1 MPMLVQ
7 ICIVV
12 VTVALVGVSI
22 ALIRAIGQLSGTAIQ
37 LERTMVRLEQTV
49 PEVERTVQEAREL
62 LDVLGRTAHRVDALA
77 GEFADTGHRI
87 ARATSMIV
95 DDVVV
100 PATRVAAIVRGVRT
114 GASTLVSSIL
124 KRRGLRPADPTIGG
138 NHHE

>member
-12 VTVALVGVSI
+12 ATVALIGVSI
-22 ALIRAIGQLSGTAIQ
+22 ALIRALGKLRGTADQ
-37 LERTMVRLEQTV
+37 LERTMARLEQTV
-49 PEVERTVQEAREL
+49 PEVERTVQEAR
-62 LDVLGRTAHRVDALA
+62 DVFATMGRTAKRVDSLA
-77 GEFADTGHRI
+77 GEFAETGSRI
-87 ARATSMIV
+87 ARASSMIV

-100 PATRVAAIVRGVRT
+100 PVTRAAAVVRGVRA

-124 KRRGLRPADPTIGG
+124 KRRGLRPAEPSTGG